1 MIFLELIMLDAPQLN
16 VFRVAAETL
25 NFTRAAQKL
34 GMSQPSVSQHIQNLE
49 RFFCTPLFV
58 RSTRNLQLT
67 DAGIAL
73 LPLSRKM
80 VSQSIL
86 IEETMASLQGE
97 VFGHLMVGCSTTPGK
112 YLLPPLLTQFHN
124 EFAKVRITCQV
135 SPQNEAIDKLS
146 GGLVNF
152 ALTSQIRESC
162 KDVEF
167 REFMRDEII
176 LIAPLNHPWTQRES
190 IDSDDLFGEEFLMR
204 EQDSGTYFS
213 VNAALAQ
220 IGVDT
225 SDLTTLMTLGNSE
238 AIALSVQE
246 GLGVG
251 FISEIVVT
259 KLGEG
264 RVAPIRVNGLYIY
277 REIYI
282 GHNTNQPATVAQNS
296 FWEFIQG
303 LPYPFPLT

>member
-1 MIFLELIMLDAPQLN
+1 MLDAHQLN
-16 VFRVAAETL
+16 VFIVAAEAL
-25 NFTRAAQKL
+25 NFTQAAQKL

-49 RFFCTPLFV
+49 RFFHTPLFL
-58 RSTRNLQLT
+58 RSTRNLKLT

-73 LPLSRKM
+73 LPLAREM

-97 VFGHLMVGCSTTPGK
+97 VFGHLIVGCSTTPGK
-112 YLLPPLLTQFHN
+112 YVLPPLLTRFHN

-146 GGLVNF
+146 DGFVNF
-152 ALTSQIRESC
+152 ALTSQTRESC

-167 REFMRDEII
+167 RKFMRDEII
-176 LIAPLNHPWTQRES
+176 LIAPLGHPWAQREH
-190 IDSDDLFGEEFLMR
+190 IDPDDLFGEDFLMR
-204 EQDSGTYFS
+204 EEDSGTSFAL
-213 VNAALAQ
+213 NAALAQ
-220 IGVDT
+220 IDIET
-225 SDLTTLMTLGNSE
+225 SALTTLMTLGNSE

-251 FISEIVVT
+251 FISKIVVT
-259 KLGEG
+259 KLGKG
-264 RVAPIRVNGLYIY
+264 RVAPVNIRGVQIN

-282 GHNTNQPATVAQNS
+282 GRNTNQPATVAQNT

-303 LPYPFPLT
+303 QPYPFPFQ